1 MSNFPLYTSIS
12 TGIPG
17 KDLTATQKKDFI
29 KKVESMDPDG
39 HELIYALIK
48 TYYIDSEQDSPF
60 TIPYGGKFVRNDMT
74 FDLTD
79 IPSKLRQ
86 ILYKFV
92 KIHTKKV
99 KEDKS
104 LEQGR
109 TPKK

>member
-12 TGIPG
+12 TGIPS
-17 KDLTATQKKDFI
+17 KDLTVTQKKDFV
-29 KKVESMDPDG
+29 KKVDAMQVDG

-74 FDLTD
+74 FNLDD
-79 IPSKLRQ
+79 VPIKLRQ
-86 ILYKFV
+86 ILYKFA
-92 KIHTKKV
+92 KIHSKKM

-104 LEQGR
+104 LEKGR